1 MEQVLDILIKI
12 QNLDHEIK
20 DTKIQT
26 DKIPNKIVTLEKE
39 IESIKLA
46 FEEKQNRMQDI
57 RKTYKIKEGDIAEN
71 ENKIN
76 KLNSQTFAVKTNEE
90 YRALLNEIEYLKKAN
105 KNVEDEMM
113 NLLEEEEKL
122 KSTIGKIEAE
132 SNEFVNKKVS
142 EISEL
147 RKNKEELTEK
157 LEKMKTDF
165 EEYFNKLPYNVR
177 DLYDKIKKVRGNAVC
192 LIDNEICTGCYTNL
206 TPQFFNELKKKNDIL
221 LCGNCGRILIYAV
234 SNE

>member
-1 MEQVLDILIKI
+1 
-12 QNLDHEIK
+12 
-20 DTKIQT
+20 
-26 DKIPNKIVTLEKE
+26 
-39 IESIKLA
+39 
-46 FEEKQNRMQDI
+46 
-57 RKTYKIKEGDIAEN
+57 
-71 ENKIN
+71 
-76 KLNSQTFAVKTNEE
+76 LNNQTFAVKTNEE
-90 YRALLNEIEYLKKAN
+90 YRALLNEIDYLKKAN

-122 KSTIGKIEAE
+122 KSTIGKIETE

-147 RKNKEELTEK
+147 RKNREELTEK
-157 LEKMKTDF
+157 LEKIKTDF